1 MRRWPGA
8 AKGRLRPAEHEPAA
22 GDGVQLTAEDEEF
35 RGRIRDWLALN
46 LAGEFADLRGLG
58 GPGREHEHFERR
70 LAWNRQLAAAGWT
83 CIGWPAEHGGRGATL
98 AQQVIFHE
106 EYARS
111 GAPAR
116 VGHMGEELL
125 GPTLIAFGTPAQQR
139 RFLGPIASVREL
151 WCQGY
156 SEPGAG
162 SDLASVTTSAVLD
175 GDDWVITGQ
184 KVWTSLATVA
194 DWCFLIARTEPG
206 SRRSAGLSYL
216 LVPMHQPG
224 ITVRPIRQLTG
235 TAEFNEVFFDGART
249 ARDLVVGGVG
259 DGWRV
264 AMATLAIERGVSTLG
279 QQVGYRRELDALID
293 VARRNGAASDPLVRD
308 RLARAWIGLQVMREQ
323 VLSMLARAA
332 NNRADNNRADNNRA
346 DNNRADSN
354 RADETAAGG
363 LASADASVVKLLW
376 SRWHRD
382 LGELAMDVLGPAS
395 MLAQGPPYD
404 LDDWQRLH
412 LFSRADTIYGGS
424 QEIQLGIIAD
434 RALGLPRQ
442 ARP

>member
-1 MRRWPGA
+1 MA
-8 AKGRLRPAEHEPAA
+8 
-22 GDGVQLTAEDEEF
+22 LTDQDEQF
-35 RGRIRDWLALN
+35 RQRVRVWLADN
-46 LAGEFADLRGLG
+46 LAGEFATLRGQG
-58 GPGREHEHFERR
+58 GPGREHEHFEQR
-70 LAWNRQLAAAGWT
+70 LAWNRHLAASGWT
-83 CIGWPAEHGGRGATL
+83 CLSWPAEYGGRDATL

-125 GPTLIAFGTPAQQR
+125 GPTLLAFGTAAQKE
-139 RFLGPIASVREL
+139 RFLRPIAEVREL

-162 SDLASVTTSAVLD
+162 SDLASLSTAARPD
-175 GDDWVITGQ
+175 GDEWVISGQ
-184 KVWTSLATVA
+184 KVWTSLAREA
-194 DWCFLIARTEPG
+194 DWCFLLARTEPG
-206 SRRSAGLSYL
+206 ARRSAGLSYL
-216 LVPMHQPG
+216 LVPMRQPG

-235 TAEFNEVFFDGART
+235 TSEFNEVFFDDART
-249 ARDLVVGGVG
+249 ARDLVVGTAG

-279 QQVGYRRELDALID
+279 QQVGYQREFEAL
-293 VARRNGAASDPLVRD
+293 VAAARQTGAARDPLLRD

-323 VLSMLARAA
+323 VLAMLGGD
-332 NNRADNNRADNNRA
+332 ADA
-346 DNNRADSN
+346 
-354 RADETAAGG
+354 AAGG
-363 LASADASVVKLLW
+363 ASVVKLLW

-395 MLAQGPPYD
+395 MLAGEPPGD
-404 LDDWQRLH
+404 LDDWQRLY

-424 QEIQLGIIAD
+424 AEIQRGIIAD

-442 ARP
+442 ARG

>member
-1 MRRWPGA
+1 M
-8 AKGRLRPAEHEPAA
+8 
-22 GDGVQLTAEDEEF
+22 QLTAEDEEF
-35 RGRIRDWLALN
+35 RGRIRDWLETN
-46 LAGEFADLRGLG
+46 LAGEFARLRGLG
-58 GPGREHEHFERR
+58 GPGREHEHFEQR

-83 CIGWPAEHGGRGATL
+83 CIGWPAEYGGRGATL

-116 VGHMGEELL
+116 VSHMGEELL
-125 GPTLIAFGTPAQQR
+125 GPTLIAFGTPAQR
-139 RFLGPIASVREL
+139 ERFLPPIAAVHEL

-162 SDLASVTTSAVLD
+162 SDLASVSTSAVLD
-175 GDDWVITGQ
+175 GDQWVITGQ

-194 DWCFLIARTEPG
+194 DWCFVLARTEPG

-216 LVPMHQPG
+216 LVPMNQPG

-235 TAEFNEVFFDGART
+235 TSEFNEVFFDGART
-249 ARDLVVGGVG
+249 PSDMVVGDVG

-279 QQVGYRRELDALID
+279 QQVGYRRELEALVD
-293 VARRNGAASDPLVRD
+293 VARQTGAAEDPLLRD
-308 RLARAWIGLQVMREQ
+308 KLARAWIGLQVMRAQ
-323 VLSMLARAA
+323 VLSML
-332 NNRADNNRADNNRA
+332 DQD
-346 DNNRADSN
+346 D
-354 RADETAAGG
+354 
-363 LASADASVVKLLW
+363 ASATAGASVVKLLW

-382 LGELAMDVLGPAS
+382 LGELAMRIIGPAS
-395 MLAQGPPYD
+395 MVAQGPPYD
-404 LDDWQRLH
+404 LDDWQRLY

-424 QEIQLGIIAD
+424 QEIQLGIIAE

>member
-1 MRRWPGA
+1 MR
-8 AKGRLRPAEHEPAA
+8 
-22 GDGVQLTAEDEEF
+22 LTAEDEAF
-35 RGRIRDWLALN
+35 RDSIRHWLAQN
-46 LAGEFADLRGLG
+46 LTGEFAALRGLG
-58 GPGREHEHFERR
+58 GPGREHENFEQRLAWHRR
-70 LAWNRQLAAAGWT
+70 LAADGWT
-83 CIGWPAEHGGRGATL
+83 CIGWPAEYGGRSATL

-125 GPTLIAFGTPAQQR
+125 GPTLIAFGTAEQKA
-139 RFLGPIASVREL
+139 RFLPPIAAVDEL

-162 SDLASVTTSAVLD
+162 SDLASLSTAAVLD

-194 DWCFLIARTEPG
+194 DWCFLLARTEPG
-206 SRRSAGLSYL
+206 SQRSAGLSYL
-216 LVPMHQPG
+216 LVPMRQPG

-235 TAEFNEVFFDGART
+235 TSEFNEVFFDGART
-249 ARDLVVGGVG
+249 RRDLVVGQPG

-279 QQVGYRRELDALID
+279 QQVGYQRELDALID
-293 VARRNGAASDPLVRD
+293 VAVRSGAAADPLLRD

-323 VLSMLARAA
+323 VITMLDNCDAA
-332 NNRADNNRADNNRA
+332 ATSA
-346 DNNRADSN
+346 
-354 RADETAAGG
+354 
-363 LASADASVVKLLW
+363 ADASVVKLLW

-382 LGELAMDVLGPAS
+382 LGELAMDVLGPSS
-395 MLAQGPPYD
+395 MLARAAPYE
-404 LDDWQRLH
+404 LAEWQRLY

-424 QEIQLGIIAD
+424 QEIQLGIIAE